1 MGTVLTIS
9 YSAVASWR
17 PNSFTFL
24 MASQVMMVMV
34 LPEQS
39 HGETLNK
46 VITTAGTP
54 EGSPGLERSMVVWQ
68 GPTNPLEKAENV
80 LLMSA
85 GMVLPPQS
93 TSSMT

>member
-1 MGTVLTIS
+1 
-9 YSAVASWR
+9 
-17 PNSFTFL
+17 

-54 EGSPGLERSMVVWQ
+54 EGSPGLERSMVVWFREACLHDGQ
-68 GPTNPLEKAENV
+68 GQVGGITVE
-80 LLMSA
+80 A
-85 GMVLPPQS
+85 GKGRRQH
-93 TSSMT
+93 